1 MKSAYSIA
9 PELSFL
15 AGGGAMGDLIRT
27 HNWAGTSLGPPG
39 TWPQSLKIAI
49 RIMLSSRYAMW
60 MAWGPN
66 LIFFCNDAYRPTLG
80 DKKGWLGARSDR
92 VWAEIWPD
100 IGPRI
105 QRVLNT
111 GEATWDEG
119 LLLFLERRGF
129 AEETYHTFSYSPLA
143 DDDGTITGMLCV
155 VTEDTNRVIDERRLR
170 VLRDLGLRLTDTR
183 TAQEVWSAVE
193 ACLETEAQ
201 DLPFALAYRTAEASA
216 TANLELACGISG
228 EHMAAPASIP
238 LAGESSWPLRDV
250 QGNSLRVETLSAKYG
265 KLPGG
270 PWDKSP
276 VEALLLPI
284 SAQGHADPIGT
295 FIAGLNPYRPLD
307 ADYRGFLTLF
317 VGQIAAAL
325 ASANAYAAEHA
336 RAEALAQID
345 KAKTAFFS
353 NISHEFRTP
362 LTLMIGPLEDAITML
377 KPQDGAQRE
386 LLSVAHRSS
395 LRLMRLVNSL
405 LDFSRIEAG
414 RMNARY
420 LATDLAAFTA
430 DIAASFRSA
439 IERADLRY
447 DVQCGPL
454 SQPVW
459 VDHDMWEKIVLN
471 LLSNAF
477 KFTFRGRIGV
487 SLEEVDGVVRL
498 SVRDTGTGIPPAELP
513 RLFERFHR
521 VEGAKGRSFEGS
533 GIGLAL
539 VQELTALHGGRI
551 AVESELGS
559 GSTFSV
565 MLPYGCAHLP
575 PERVSRDTEAGRK
588 SVRADA
594 YVEEALGWFPSEGAA
609 ATYSWGEEPVEIT
622 AGVEGSGSAG
632 RVLVADDNADL
643 RVYISRLLTAQG
655 YVVDAVP
662 NGRAALTALHTV
674 LPDILVTDVM
684 MPELDGI
691 GLLRE
696 IRADVALRELPVIM
710 LSARAGEEAKIEGL
724 AAAADDY
731 LTKPFSARELV
742 ARVAAN
748 VANARIRREAAASI
762 RAAQAAL
769 VRANET
775 LEQRV
780 AERTSERDRLWR
792 NSRDLLLV
800 LDASGIFRAASP
812 AWTTILGWEPDEVV
826 GRYHLDFVHEED
838 REASQA
844 ALALASRSEMSV
856 IENRILHK
864 DGGFRWIS
872 WVAAAEQNLIYASG
886 RHVTG
891 EKEARQALQLSEARL
906 RAIFETS
913 FQLQGLLAP
922 DGTLLDSNTTSLKV
936 IASSRQD
943 VLGKPYW
950 DTPWFTGTAHM
961 SEWVRD
967 AIIKVAA
974 GDTVRGEIALNVP
987 AGLRNFDFSL
997 RAVHDHA
1004 GKILA
1009 LVPEAVDITERR
1021 HAEEQLRQAQ
1031 KIEALGRLTGGV
1043 AHDFN
1048 NLLMVISG
1056 GLQLMERGIEGPK
1069 RQRMVDGMRQAVDR
1083 GAGLCRQL
1091 LAFSRRQPLRPEVLD
1106 ISKHIGEMRE
1116 LLERSLRGDIYVR
1129 TAFAEGLWTV
1139 EVDPGELELV
1149 ILNLAVNARDAMP
1162 NGGGIVISA
1171 RNISNGPGAAYPGD
1185 FVCIAINDS
1194 GVGMPASVMARA
1206 FEPFFTTK
1214 EVGKGSGLGLAQTH
1228 GFVRASGGYV
1238 EIDSTLNVGTTISLF
1253 LPRSL
1258 KFVETPDR
1266 TLGQAADDAAA
1277 KSAGGCVLLVEDDDE
1292 VAALTSEMLGQLGY
1306 EVLRV
1311 ASAAA
1316 ALGALANGRAVD
1328 IVFSDVMMPGTM
1340 NGISLA
1346 QEIHKRRPGLPV
1358 LLATG
1363 YAEPEA
1369 LATGAPHTRVLLK
1382 PYTIEDLSAV
1392 LAAAERKIAS

>member
-1 MKSAYSIA
+1 VHSKNVKNANSTA
-9 PELSFL
+9 PELTFL
-15 AGGGAMGDLIRT
+15 AGGGGMGDLIRA
-27 HNWAGTSLGPPG
+27 HDWAGTSLGPPD

-80 DKKGWLGARSDR
+80 EKTGWLGARSDS

-105 QRVLNT
+105 ERVLNT

-143 DDDGTITGMLCV
+143 DDDGMITGMLCV
-155 VTEDTNRVIDERRLR
+155 VTEDTKRVIDERRLR
-170 VLRDLGLRLTDTR
+170 VLRDLGLRLTDIR
-183 TAQEVWSAVE
+183 TSQEVWSAVE
-193 ACLETEAQ
+193 ACLKTEAQ
-201 DLPFALAYRTAEASA
+201 DLPFALAYRTADAGA
-216 TANLELACGISG
+216 TAILELACGISR
-228 EHMAAPASIP
+228 EHWAAPASIP

-250 QGNSLRVETLSAKYG
+250 QGYSLRVETLSAKYG
-265 KLPGG
+265 KLPAG
-270 PWDKSP
+270 PWDKPP

-336 RAEALAQID
+336 RAEALAQVD

-362 LTLMIGPLEDAITML
+362 LTLMIGPLEDAINTL
-377 KPQDGAQRE
+377 TPQDAAQRE

-395 LRLMRLVNSL
+395 LRLLRLVNAL

-420 LATDLAAFTA
+420 LATDLVAMTL

-439 IERADLRY
+439 IERAGLRY

-454 SQPVW
+454 SKPVW

-477 KFTFRGRIGV
+477 KFTFQGGIDV
-487 SLEEVDGVVRL
+487 SLQEIDGAVRL

-539 VQELTALHGGRI
+539 VQELTALHAGRI
-551 AVESELGS
+551 TVESELGY

-565 MLPYGCAHLP
+565 VLPYGCAHLP
-575 PERVSRDTEAGRK
+575 AERVSQDTEAVRK

-594 YVEEALGWFPSEGAA
+594 YVEEALGWLPIHAEEGPAA
-609 ATYSWGEEPVEIT
+609 AYSRGEDPLEIT
-622 AGVEGSGSAG
+622 AGVAGPRNAG

-643 RVYISRLLTAQG
+643 RAYISRLLAEQG
-655 YVVDAVP
+655 YEVEAVP
-662 NGRAALTALHTV
+662 NGRAALNALHV
-674 LPDILVTDVM
+674 ALPDILVTDVM

-691 GLLRE
+691 GLVRE
-696 IRADVALRELPVIM
+696 IRADAALRELPVIM

-742 ARVAAN
+742 ARVAAD
-748 VANARIRREAAASI
+748 VANARIRREAAESI

-769 VRANET
+769 AEANET

-780 AERTSERDRLWR
+780 AERTS
-792 NSRDLLLV
+792 
-800 LDASGIFRAASP
+800 
-812 AWTTILGWEPDEVV
+812 
-826 GRYHLDFVHEED
+826 
-838 REASQA
+838 
-844 ALALASRSEMSV
+844 
-856 IENRILHK
+856 
-864 DGGFRWIS
+864 
-872 WVAAAEQNLIYASG
+872 
-886 RHVTG
+886 
-891 EKEARQALQLSEARL
+891 ALQLSEARL

-922 DGTLLDSNTTSLKV
+922 DGTLLDSNTTALEV
-936 IASSRQD
+936 IDSSRED

-950 DTPWFTGTAHM
+950 DTPWFTGTAQM

-997 RAVHDHA
+997 RAIYDDA
-1004 GKILA
+1004 GGILA

-1069 RQRMVDGMRQAVDR
+1069 RQRMVEGMRQAVER

-1106 ISKHIGEMRE
+1106 ISKRIGEMRE

-1194 GVGMPASVMARA
+1194 GVGMSASVMARA

-1258 KFVETPDR
+1258 KFVEAPDR
-1266 TLGQAADDAAA
+1266 ALGQAATDAAA
-1277 KSAGGCVLLVEDDDE
+1277 NVAGGCVLLVEDDDE
-1292 VAALTSEMLGQLGY
+1292 VAALTGEMLQQLGY

-1369 LATGAPHTRVLLK
+1369 LATGVPHTRVLLK

>member
-1 MKSAYSIA
+1 MPVHQEVSIRHSVNVKSAYSTA
-9 PELSFL
+9 PELTFL
-15 AGGGAMGDLIRT
+15 AGGGAMGNLIRT
-27 HNWAGTSLGPPG
+27 HDWAGTSLGPPEA
-39 TWPQSLKIAI
+39 WPRSLKIAI
-49 RIMLSSRYAMW
+49 RIMLTSRYAMW
-60 MAWGPN
+60 MAWGPD

-105 QRVLNT
+105 ERVLKT

-119 LLLFLERRGF
+119 LLLFLERSGF

-143 DDDGTITGMLCV
+143 DDDGTINGMLCV
-155 VTEDTNRVIDERRLR
+155 VTEDTKRVIDERRLR
-170 VLRDLGLRLTDTR
+170 VLRDLGIRLTEIR

-193 ACLETEAQ
+193 ACVKTEAQ
-201 DLPFALAYRTAEASA
+201 DLPFALAYRWDKGAGSD
-216 TANLELACGISG
+216 ANLELACGISR
-228 EHMAAPASIP
+228 EHIAAPAFSE
-238 LAGESSWPLRDV
+238 LVV
-250 QGNSLRVETLSAKYG
+250 QGNSVRVEALSAKYG
-265 KLPGG
+265 TLPAG
-270 PWDKSP
+270 PWDKPP

-325 ASANAYAAEHA
+325 ANANAYAAEHA

-362 LTLMIGPLEDAITML
+362 LTLMIGPIEDAINML
-377 KPQDGAQRE
+377 KPQDAEQRE
-386 LLSVAHRSS
+386 LLTVAHRSS
-395 LRLMRLVNSL
+395 LRLLRLVNSL

-420 LATDLAAFTA
+420 RATDLAAFTA

-439 IERADLRY
+439 IERADLRF
-447 DVQCGPL
+447 DVECGPL
-454 SQPVW
+454 SKPVW

-477 KFTFRGRIGV
+477 KFTFKGTIGV
-487 SLEEVDGVVRL
+487 SLQEIDGEVRL
-498 SVRDTGTGIPPAELP
+498 SVHDTGTGIPAAELP

-539 VQELTALHGGRI
+539 VQELTALHGGQI

-565 MLPYGCAHLP
+565 MLPYGSAHLP
-575 PERVSRDTEAGRK
+575 PERVSTETEAGHK

-594 YVEEALGWFPSEGAA
+594 YVEEALGWLPMHGDEAA
-609 ATYSWGEEPVEIT
+609 AAPLI
-622 AGVEGSGSAG
+622 AG

-643 RVYISRLLTAQG
+643 RGYIARLLTTQG
-655 YVVDAVP
+655 YVVDTVP
-662 NGRAALTALHTV
+662 NGRMALNALHRA

-691 GLLRE
+691 GLVRE
-696 IRADVALRELPVIM
+696 IRADIALRELPVIM
-710 LSARAGEEAKIEGL
+710 LSARAGVDATVEGL
-724 AAAADDY
+724 SAAADDY

-748 VANARIRREAAASI
+748 MATAKIRREAAESI

-769 VRANET
+769 LQANET
-775 LEQRV
+775 LEERV

-812 AWTTILGWEPDEVV
+812 AWTSVLGWQPDEVV
-826 GRYHLDFVHEED
+826 GRYHLDFVHEDD
-838 REASQA
+838 RAASQA
-844 ALALASRSEMSV
+844 ALGLASRSELSV
-856 IENRILHK
+856 IENRMLHK

-872 WVAAAEQNLIYASG
+872 WVAAPEQNLIYASG
-886 RHVTG
+886 RHITD

-913 FQLQGLLAP
+913 FQLQGLLTP
-922 DGTLLDSNTTSLKV
+922 DGTLIDSNATSLEV
-936 IASSRQD
+936 IASSRD
-943 VLGKPYW
+943 AVLGKPYW
-950 DTPWFTGTAHM
+950 DTPWFTATPQM
-961 SEWVRD
+961 SEWVRE
-967 AIIKVAA
+967 AVSKVAG

-997 RAVHDHA
+997 RAVHDDA
-1004 GKILA
+1004 GGIVA

-1056 GLQLMERGIEGPK
+1056 GLQLMDRGIEGPK

-1091 LAFSRRQPLRPEVLD
+1091 LAFSRRQPLRPQVLD

-1129 TAFAEGLWTV
+1129 TAFPEDLWTV

-1162 NGGGIVISA
+1162 DGGGIVISA
-1171 RNISNGPGAAYPGD
+1171 RNSSNPPSSAYPGD
-1185 FVCIAINDS
+1185 FVCLAINDC
-1194 GVGMPASVMARA
+1194 GVGMPPAVIARA

-1238 EIDSTLNVGTTISLF
+1238 EIASTLNVGTTISLF

-1258 KFVETPDR
+1258 KSLERPDSA
-1266 TLGQAADDAAA
+1266 TGQVTEEAGT

-1292 VAALTSEMLGQLGY
+1292 VAALTAEMLRQLGY

-1369 LATGAPHTRVLLK
+1369 LAARVPHTQVLLK
-1382 PYTIEDLSAV
+1382 PYTIEELGAV
-1392 LAAAERKIAS
+1392 LTRAALRCAANGARLLR

>member
-1 MKSAYSIA
+1 
-9 PELSFL
+9 
-15 AGGGAMGDLIRT
+15 MGDLIRT
-27 HNWAGTSLGPPG
+27 HDWAGTSLGPPEA
-39 TWPQSLKIAI
+39 WPQSLKIAI

-60 MAWGPN
+60 MAWGPD

-80 DKKGWLGARSDR
+80 DKKNWLGARSDS
-92 VWAEIWPD
+92 VWTEIWPD

-105 QRVLNT
+105 HRVLKT

-119 LLLFLERRGF
+119 LLLFLERSGF

-143 DDDGTITGMLCV
+143 DDEGTITGMLCV
-155 VTEDTNRVIDERRLR
+155 VTEDTKRVIGERRLR
-170 VLRDLGLRLTDTR
+170 VLRDLGLRLTDIR
-183 TAQEVWSAVE
+183 TSREVWSAVE
-193 ACLETEAQ
+193 ACLATEAQ
-201 DLPFALAYRTAEASA
+201 DLPFALAYRGATDTSSTAK
-216 TANLELACGISG
+216 LELACGLSS
-228 EHMAAPASIP
+228 EHIAAPATI
-238 LAGESSWPLRDV
+238 LLGTETSWPLHDM
-250 QGNSLRVETLSAKYG
+250 QGHSLRLEALSAKYG
-265 KLPGG
+265 EFPAG
-270 PWDKSP
+270 PWDKPP

-362 LTLMIGPLEDAITML
+362 LTLMIGPLEDAINML
-377 KPQDGAQRE
+377 EPRDAAQRE

-395 LRLMRLVNSL
+395 LRLLRLVNSL

-420 LATDLAAFTA
+420 RATDLAAITQ

-439 IERADLRY
+439 IERADLRF

-454 SQPVW
+454 SDPVW

-477 KFTFRGRIGV
+477 KFTFHGTIGV
-487 SLEEVDGVVRL
+487 YLEEFEGEVRL
-498 SVRDTGTGIPPAELP
+498 SVRDTGTGIPSGELP

-521 VEGAKGRSFEGS
+521 VDGAKGRSFEGS

-539 VQELTALHGGRI
+539 VQELITLHGGRI
-551 AVESELGS
+551 TVESELGS

-565 MLPYGCAHLP
+565 FLPYGTAHLP
-575 PERVSRDTEAGRK
+575 PDRVSTDKEAGRD
-588 SVRADA
+588 SIRSDA
-594 YVEEALGWFPSEGAA
+594 YVEEALSWLPMNADEDAAGAYPSG
-609 ATYSWGEEPVEIT
+609 GEV
-622 AGVEGSGSAG
+622 ARSAG

-643 RVYISRLLTAQG
+643 RGYISRLLSAHG
-655 YVVDAVP
+655 YVVESVP
-662 NGRAALTALHTV
+662 NGRAALNALHTA

-691 GLLRE
+691 GLVRE
-696 IRADVALRELPVIM
+696 IRADASLRELPVIM
-710 LSARAGEEAKIEGL
+710 LSARAGVDAKIEGL
-724 AAAADDY
+724 ATAADDY

-748 VANARIRREAAASI
+748 VATARIRREATERL

-769 VRANET
+769 LQANET
-775 LEQRV
+775 LEERV

-800 LDASGIFRAASP
+800 LDASGMFRAASP
-812 AWTTILGWEPDEVV
+812 AWTTVLGWEPDEIV

-838 REASQA
+838 RESARAS
-844 ALALASRSEMSV
+844 LALASRSELSV
-856 IENRILHK
+856 VENRMLHK

-872 WVAAAEQNLIYASG
+872 WVAAPEQNLIYASG
-886 RHVTG
+886 RHITG

-913 FQLQGLLAP
+913 FQLQGLLTP
-922 DGTLLDSNTTSLKV
+922 DGTLLDSNATSLEV
-936 IASSRQD
+936 IDASREE

-950 DTPWFTGTAHM
+950 DTPWFTGTAQM

-967 AIIKVAA
+967 AISSVAA
-974 GDTVRGEIALNVP
+974 GDTVRREIALNVH

-997 RAVHDHA
+997 RAVHDN
-1004 GKILA
+1004 GGDIVA

-1056 GLQLMERGIEGPK
+1056 GLQLMDRGIEGAK
-1069 RQRMVDGMRQAVDR
+1069 RQRMVDGMRQAVER

-1091 LAFSRRQPLRPEVLD
+1091 LAFSRRQPLRPQVLD

-1129 TAFAEGLWTV
+1129 TAFAEDLWTV

-1162 NGGGIVISA
+1162 EGGGIVISA
-1171 RNISNGPGAAYPGD
+1171 RNISNPPGAVYPGD
-1185 FVCIAINDS
+1185 FVCIAISDC
-1194 GVGMPASVMARA
+1194 GVGMPAAVVARA

-1258 KFVETPDR
+1258 KYVERPDR
-1266 TLGQAADDAAA
+1266 AVGEVALDTGA

-1292 VAALTSEMLGQLGY
+1292 VAALTAEMLRQLGY

-1340 NGISLA
+1340 NGIALA

-1369 LATGAPHTRVLLK
+1369 LAAGASHTQVLLK
-1382 PYTIEDLSAV
+1382 PYTIEDLGGALSGV
-1392 LAAAERKIAS
+1392 R

>member
-1 MKSAYSIA
+1 
-9 PELSFL
+9 
-15 AGGGAMGDLIRT
+15 
-27 HNWAGTSLGPPG
+27 
-39 TWPQSLKIAI
+39 
-49 RIMLSSRYAMW
+49 
-60 MAWGPN
+60 
-66 LIFFCNDAYRPTLG
+66 
-80 DKKGWLGARSDR
+80 
-92 VWAEIWPD
+92 
-100 IGPRI
+100 
-105 QRVLNT
+105 
-111 GEATWDEG
+111 
-119 LLLFLERRGF
+119 
-129 AEETYHTFSYSPLA
+129 
-143 DDDGTITGMLCV
+143 
-155 VTEDTNRVIDERRLR
+155 
-170 VLRDLGLRLTDTR
+170 
-183 TAQEVWSAVE
+183 
-193 ACLETEAQ
+193 
-201 DLPFALAYRTAEASA
+201 
-216 TANLELACGISG
+216 
-228 EHMAAPASIP
+228 
-238 LAGESSWPLRDV
+238 
-250 QGNSLRVETLSAKYG
+250 
-265 KLPGG
+265 
-270 PWDKSP
+270 
-276 VEALLLPI
+276 
-284 SAQGHADPIGT
+284 
-295 FIAGLNPYRPLD
+295 
-307 ADYRGFLTLF
+307 
-317 VGQIAAAL
+317 
-325 ASANAYAAEHA
+325 
-336 RAEALAQID
+336 
-345 KAKTAFFS
+345 
-353 NISHEFRTP
+353 
-362 LTLMIGPLEDAITML
+362 
-377 KPQDGAQRE
+377 
-386 LLSVAHRSS
+386 
-395 LRLMRLVNSL
+395 
-405 LDFSRIEAG
+405 
-414 RMNARY
+414 MNARY
-420 LATDLAAFTA
+420 RATDLAAMTE

-439 IERADLRY
+439 IERADLEF
-447 DVQCGPL
+447 DVHCGPL

-477 KFTFRGRIGV
+477 KFTFSGTIGV
-487 SLEEVDGVVRL
+487 YLQEIDDSVRL
-498 SVRDTGTGIPPAELP
+498 SVRDTGTGIPPTELP

-565 MLPYGCAHLP
+565 FLPYGSTHLP
-575 PERVSRDTEAGRK
+575 PERVSTDTEAERR

-594 YVEEALGWFPSEGAA
+594 FVEEALGWLPMNAGDGTAA
-609 ATYSWGEEPVEIT
+609 DDSLGDDPLAMTTDADAPRI
-622 AGVEGSGSAG
+622 AG
-632 RVLVADDNADL
+632 RVLVADDNSDL
-643 RVYISRLLTAQG
+643 RGYIARLLTAQG
-655 YVVDAVP
+655 YVVDTVP
-662 NGRAALTALHTV
+662 NGRAALDALRSS
-674 LPDILVTDVM
+674 LPDLLVTDVM
-684 MPELDGI
+684 MPKLDGI
-691 GLLRE
+691 GLVRE
-696 IRADVALRELPVIM
+696 IRADVSLREVPVIM
-710 LSARAGEEAKIEGL
+710 LSARAGMEAKIEGL

-742 ARVAAN
+742 ARVASALST
-748 VANARIRREAAASI
+748 ARIRREAAENI
-762 RAAQAAL
+762 RKAQAAL
-769 VRANET
+769 LQANET

-780 AERTSERDRLWR
+780 TERTSERDRLWR

-812 AWTTILGWEPDEVV
+812 AWTTILGWKPDEVV

-844 ALALASRSEMSV
+844 SLELASRSELSV
-856 IENRILHK
+856 VENRMLHK

-872 WVAAAEQNLIYASG
+872 WVAAPEQNLIYASG
-886 RHVTG
+886 RHITG
-891 EKEARQALQLSEARL
+891 EKEAREALQLSETRL

-922 DGTLLDSNTTSLKV
+922 DGTLIDSNTTSLEV
-936 IASSRQD
+936 IGASRD
-943 VLGKPYW
+943 EVLGKRYW
-950 DTPWFTGTAHM
+950 DTPWFTGTAQM

-967 AIIKVAA
+967 AIIRVAA

-997 RAVHDHA
+997 RAVHDGA
-1004 GKILA
+1004 GRILA

-1021 HAEEQLRQAQ
+1021 HAEERLRQAQ

-1069 RQRMVDGMRQAVDR
+1069 RQRMVDGMRQAVER

-1091 LAFSRRQPLRPEVLD
+1091 LAFARRQPLRPEVLD
-1106 ISKHIGEMRE
+1106 ISEHIGAMRE

-1129 TAFAEGLWTV
+1129 TAFAQDLWSV

-1162 NGGGIVISA
+1162 DGGGIVISA
-1171 RNISNGPGAAYPGD
+1171 RNTSNPPGAAYPGD
-1185 FVCIAINDS
+1185 FVCVAISDC
-1194 GVGMPASVMARA
+1194 GVGMPAAVVARA

-1253 LPRSL
+1253 LPRSS
-1258 KFVETPDR
+1258 KFVAGPDR
-1266 TLGQAADDAAA
+1266 APA
-1277 KSAGGCVLLVEDDDE
+1277 KSAEHTAAQSMGGCVLLVEDDDE
-1292 VAALTSEMLGQLGY
+1292 VAALTGEMMGQLGY

-1316 ALGALANGRAVD
+1316 ALGALANGRTVD

-1369 LATGAPHTRVLLK
+1369 LAAGVPHTQVLMK
-1382 PYTIEDLSAV
+1382 PYTIEDLGVV
-1392 LAAAERKIAS
+1392 LAAADRKVPH